1 MTKNILNNKEYAK
14 IYENKVL
21 RIKRQEKINDMYEIE
36 FLLDS
41 LGVNNM
47 IEFYQQYGV
56 IPNKNNALIF
66 KVNFYDFFAYRYLNM
81 FFTYPYQCLN
91 EYTRSNKVKEIEF
104 YEVLRQLY
112 DSGDYET
119 FDYLAKILE
128 FTTSDNIIDKFTPYL
143 ITNRLSK

>member
-36 FLLDS
+36 LLLDS

-91 EYTRSNKVKEIEF
+91 EYTRSTKVKEIEF

-112 DSGDYET
+112 DSNDYKT
-119 FDYLAKILE
+119 FNYLAKILE
-128 FTTSDNIIDKFTPYL
+128 FTTSDNIIDAFNPYL
-143 ITNRLSK
+143 IINRLSK

>member
-91 EYTRSNKVKEIEF
+91 EYTRTTHVKEIEF

-112 DSGDYET
+112 DSNDYKT
-119 FDYLAKILE
+119 FNYLAKILE
-128 FTTSDNIIDKFTPYL
+128 FTTSDNIIDVFTPYL